1 MAVQGLEPAASPWGS
16 IGRTLVLALTHMASL
31 LVLTVFNRSLILNHK
46 QFLECLRFRSPDEGL
61 ITVSNHC
68 STIDDPMV
76 LSALTPLW
84 YTLGEAWHL
93 GSRWSLCD
101 RRTCYFNEMLG
112 CAVMLQRCPQAPSRS
127 NKPCRMCRVKPVL
140 TLAQAGT
147 HACRQFFRS
156 GKSLPVDRGA
166 GVNQAV
172 VRTAADRVLR
182 GDWLHLFPEGKV
194 NYTGQLFPLKWG
206 IGKIICDV
214 VRSGGSVPIV
224 LPFYHSGIGAVLPNK
239 HMLPGIGHTVT
250 IQIGQPVDLSDIVPR
265 CQKAASV
272 TEQQQV
278 RQFKM
283 HEAQLLARLS
293 TIPC

>member
-1 MAVQGLEPAASPWGS
+1 MLVSTMAVQGLEPAASPWGS

-112 CAVMLQRCPQAPSRS
+112 
-127 NKPCRMCRVKPVL
+127 
-140 TLAQAGT
+140 
-147 HACRQFFRS
+147 QFFRS

-278 RQFKM
+278 WQEITQRIHQDM
-283 HEAQLLARLS
+283 QYLEQQSLPNTS
-293 TIPC
+293 QIPAAVTEPVTS